1 MSTLKKLASQTAVY
15 GLSQIIGRFLNYL
28 LVPLYTGIFAP
39 EQYGV
44 VTEMYAYVTFFIVLL
59 TYGMETAFFRFSE
72 KSPDRNK
79 VFGTATTSILI
90 SSGVFALLGLV
101 FAQPVADML
110 RYPDH
115 PEYIRWF
122 VMILAL
128 DAIVAI
134 PFARLRQLN
143 KPLKFATV
151 KLLNIGI
158 NVGLNL
164 FFLLGCPAILQ
175 SSNLEFMHGFIDT
188 IYNYDIG
195 IGYIF
200 ISNLIASL
208 ITVPLLAKELSGA
221 KYGLDK
227 KLWKEMFL
235 YALPL
240 MVVGFAGM
248 INETLDRV
256 ILKYLL
262 PPETAMHDLG
272 VYGAVYKL
280 SMLMTLFIQAYRYAA
295 EPFFFNYAKNSDSRV
310 MYSRIMNI
318 FVIICCVVF
327 LGVTLFLDFFK
338 HFLQNEA
345 FWEGLKVVPV
355 LLLANMF
362 LGIYINL
369 SIWYKLGDKTNLG
382 ARISIMGAGVTIV
395 LNLLLIPILGYMGSA
410 WATLAAYLTMAVLNY
425 LYGQKHYP
433 IPYDLKKIGLFI
445 GSSIALYFIGRL
457 VSNSITDTSAK
468 YAVNAVLLM
477 AFVVAAYISERP
489 NKVVNSPE

>member
-39 EQYGV
+39 EEYGV

-59 TYGMETAFFRFSE
+59 TYGMETAFFRFSGKLE
-72 KSPDRNK
+72 DDNK

-90 SSGVFALLGLV
+90 SSGLFAVIGLA

-110 RYPDH
+110 RYPNH
-115 PEYIRWF
+115 AEYIRWF

-128 DAIVAI
+128 DAIVSI
-134 PFARLRQLN
+134 PFARLRQQN
-143 KPLKFATV
+143 KPLKFAAV
-151 KLLNIGI
+151 KLLNIGV

-164 FFLLGCPAILQ
+164 FFLLGCPAILK
-175 SSNLEFMHGFIDT
+175 SDGFAFMHGFVNT
-188 IYNYDIG
+188 VYNPEMG

-208 ITVPLLAKELSGA
+208 ITVPLLAKELAGV

-227 KLWKEMFL
+227 KLWKEMFT

-248 INETLDRV
+248 INETLDRA

-262 PPETAMHDLG
+262 PRETAMHDLG

-295 EPFFFNYAKNSDSRV
+295 EPFFFSYAKNKDSGA
-310 MYSRIMNI
+310 MYARIMNI

-327 LGVTLFLDFFK
+327 LSVTLFIDVFK
-338 HFLQNEA
+338 HFLQDEA
-345 FWEGLKVVPV
+345 FWEGLHVVPI

-382 ARISIMGAGVTIV
+382 ARISLMGAGVTIL
-395 LNLLLIPILGYMGSA
+395 LNFSLIPVWGYVGSA
-410 WATLAAYLTMAVLNY
+410 WATLAAYFTMAVLNY
-425 LYGQKHYP
+425 IYGQKHYP
-433 IPYDLKKIGLFI
+433 IPYNLLKILTYIGLSI
-445 GSSIALYFIGRL
+445 LLYVVSWQASSYMP
-457 VSNSITDTSAK
+457 NSTTV
-468 YAVNAVLLM
+468 YVLNAVLLLL
-477 AFVVAAYISERP
+477 FVGIAYFSERP
-489 NKVVNSPE
+489 NKIVNLPE